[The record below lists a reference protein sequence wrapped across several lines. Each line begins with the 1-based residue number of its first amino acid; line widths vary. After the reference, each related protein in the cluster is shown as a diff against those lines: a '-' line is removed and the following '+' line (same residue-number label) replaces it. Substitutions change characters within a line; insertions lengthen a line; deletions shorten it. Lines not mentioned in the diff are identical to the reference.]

1 MNTIQAIDY
10 QVDLLRV
17 VLWQYSDAQNL
28 QEIINRKQQWYN
40 RNYSQFWQ
48 DWFRD
53 VFDLKT
59 ANDFGLSVWAKILDF
74 PISVETTESPTDFPA
89 WGFSDTVGADDS
101 PISNFSNGN
110 FATPGDELEGL
121 TTEQKR
127 FILRL
132 RFYSLFSDLTVTS
145 INAALQD
152 VFGDENYVYVLD
164 NNDMTITY
172 VFSVIPDSKTLFLI
186 ENFDLL
192 PRPSGVSYDVRIVPQ
207 VSFGFD
213 DHRQNFDRGNFLSL
227 IGLDHDEEP

>member
-1 MNTIQAIDY
+1 MNTIQSIDY

-17 VLWQYSDAQNL
+17 ILWQYSDAERL
-28 QEIINRKQQWYN
+28 QAIIRAKELWYEKN
-40 RNYSQFWQ
+40 HSQFWR

-74 PISVETTESPTDFPA
+74 PITVETQESPNNYLA
-89 WGFSDTVGADDS
+89 WGFSTTVGADES
-101 PISNFSNGN
+101 PISNFANGN

-132 RFYSLFSDLTVTS
+132 RFHSLFSDLTVTR
-145 INAALQD
+145 INEALND
-152 VFGDENYVYVLD
+152 VFGEDNYVYVLD

-192 PRPSGVSYDVRIVPQ
+192 PRPSGVSYDIRIVPQ

-213 DHRQNFDRGNFLSL
+213 EYRQNFDQGNFFSL
-227 IGLDHDEEP
+227 IGLETDEEP